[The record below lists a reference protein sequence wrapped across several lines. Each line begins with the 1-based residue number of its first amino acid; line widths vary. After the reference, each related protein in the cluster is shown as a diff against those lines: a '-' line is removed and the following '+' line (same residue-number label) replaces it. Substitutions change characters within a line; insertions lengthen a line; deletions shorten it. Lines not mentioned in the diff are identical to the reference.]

1 MVEREGEM
9 ILSKEKINEFQ
20 EAARPLIKWLNDNCH
35 PHVTAIVEPGSA
47 ELAEGVCRVVV
58 EDYIKD

>member
-1 MVEREGEM
+1 M